1 MKRKTLIILST
12 LVILSFVGGSAVSGF
27 TVNSV
32 DGIWGYIDGVTTSSN
47 YYPVDGLGYA
57 REGVRAPSRA
67 DQGYRLIN
75 TVCAPMQNITPPWP
89 NTDRWT
95 SVGLDWTGFG
105 SHSSTCTGAPG
116 LMFSEFVYQ
125 RASGTN
131 ECSGTSTTG
140 NDCDLIAIE
149 IVNRTSSSVNLA
161 DYDLLMFTGDRAYN
175 TIALSGTLN
184 KNAVYVIVN
193 YRASGSVTAFKNLT
207 IANNNGYRPIVLVKN
222 TGTDT
227 EGARNDRWATGPGN
241 LPTIYSDWNPAIQN
255 LSTTDE
261 NQVRYGRDA
270 YYTNAWQSYSAE
282 ITDFAQQSGF
292 GFDGRNDPISPAALD
307 PFFLGEFFH
316 YNNQIFASDDSYNNG
331 NTLEFV
337 DLTVTVPVT
346 CNDGSTPT
354 PSSIVIVPRIKLDE
368 TSNSA
373 GTCIY
378 GNPGDVP
385 CPDKVTIEMPA
396 GNPTFVCPDG
406 TYTVNILG
414 FTQTGVGTDA
424 CWQSYNEN
432 AVSAAYV
439 TQEDQNNEA
448 CLWARI
454 EQPLADISAAKT
466 CQQWNTTGRY
476 YEITTSNLGPGY
488 ARVVTLT
495 DTLPSGVTIKPTLP
509 IAPNG
514 YTSQLITSSG
524 TISQGTCTI
533 VGQVVNCSLGTPLLD
548 YSTDPNAKW
557 VVRIYVNLTGT
568 TILNTATVSSITSDP
583 KLTNN
588 SSTASCVVTGVS
600 LISFEADQTPE
611 GVLLSWETATEVDN
625 LGFNLYRAEQV
636 DGQKTQINPNLIL
649 SKTIGGTSGAVYE
662 YLDAGVVSGVDYFYW
677 LEDVDFTL
685 NKTLYGPIQVK

>member
-1 MKRKTLIILST
+1 MKRKTLITFSILIILS
-12 LVILSFVGGSAVSGF
+12 LVTGASVSAF

-32 DGIWGYIDGVTTSSN
+32 DGVWGTIDGVTTTSN

-89 NTDRWT
+89 NLARWE
-95 SVGLDWTGFG
+95 SVGVNWTGFG
-105 SHSSTCTGAPG
+105 SHSSSCTGATG
-116 LMFSEFVYQ
+116 LMFSEFIYD
-125 RASGTN
+125 RGGDGDCDS
-131 ECSGTSTTG
+131 TSTSDT
-140 NDCDLIAIE
+140 DCDRLAIE
-149 IVNRTSSSVNLA
+149 IVNRTGSAVNLA

-184 KNAVYVIVN
+184 NNAVYVIVN

-241 LPTIYSDWNPAIQN
+241 APSVYSDWNPAVQTG
-255 LSTTDE
+255 STTDE

-270 YYTNAWQSYSAE
+270 YYSWPYWQSYSAE

-292 GFDGRNDPISPAALD
+292 GFDGRDTAISPAALT

-316 YNNQIFASDDSYNNG
+316 YNNQVFSTDDTYANPNP
-331 NTLEFV
+331 LLFV
-337 DLTVTVPVT
+337 DLTVTVPVQ

-354 PSSIVIVPRIKLDE
+354 PASFQIVPRFYLDE
-368 TSNSA
+368 TSNS

-378 GNPGDVP
+378 GEEGDVP

-396 GNPTFVCPDG
+396 TDPTFLCPDG

-414 FTQTGVGTDA
+414 FTEKGLGTDE
-424 CWQSYNEN
+424 CWQSYDEN
-432 AVSAAYV
+432 AVSAAYI

-454 EQPLADISAAKT
+454 EQPLADISVGKT
-466 CQQWNTTGRY
+466 CQQFDTQNPY
-476 YEITTSNLGPGY
+476 YTITTSNLGPGF
-488 ARVVTLT
+488 ARSVTLV
-495 DTLPSGVTIKPTLP
+495 DTLPNDVSFKS
-509 IAPNG
+509 

-524 TISQGTCTI
+524 TINQGTCSAS
-533 VGQVVNCSLGTPLLD
+533 GQTVSCSLGTPLLD
-548 YSTDPNAKW
+548 YTTDPLAKW
-557 VVRIYVNLTGT
+557 VVRINVNYSTGT
-568 TILNTATVSSITSDP
+568 QIVNTVTVSSITADP
-583 KLTNN
+583 NPANN
-588 SSTASCVVTGVS
+588 TDTAECNPTGVS
-600 LISFEADQTPE
+600 LISFEAEQTPE
-611 GVLLSWETATEVDN
+611 GVLLSWETASEVDS
-625 LGFNLYRAEQV
+625 LGFNIYRAEAPYAEQFRV
-636 DGQKTQINPNLIL
+636 NPSMIL
-649 SKTIGGTSGAVYE
+649 SKAMGGTSGAFYE
-662 YLDAGVVSGVDYFYW
+662 YLDEGMESGKTYYYW
-677 LEDVDFTL
+677 LEAVDFAL
-685 NKTLYGPIQVK
+685 SKTLYGPITAE